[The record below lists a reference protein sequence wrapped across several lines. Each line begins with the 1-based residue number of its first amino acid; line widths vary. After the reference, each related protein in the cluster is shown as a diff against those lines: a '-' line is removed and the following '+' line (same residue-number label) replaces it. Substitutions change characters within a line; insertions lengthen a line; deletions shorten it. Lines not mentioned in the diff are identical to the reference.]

1 MATVTINYA
10 SKVSFTIG
18 LATTPLASSSTLVA
32 GRESNEIDNTTN
44 KYDDAMVQGKITVQ
58 TPTGSTGQI
67 QVWVWGSDT
76 SAATTNLDTLDGVDS
91 DETLTSTGIRD
102 GLLKL
107 GAVVSVDST
116 TSNRAYYIGAF
127 SVAQL
132 FGGNMPKYWGIWVT
146 QNTGAALNATAGNHD
161 ITYTGIKYDVA

>member
-1 MATVTINYA
+1 MATVTINYGT
-10 SKVSFTIG
+10 KTTITIG

-44 KYDDAMVQGKITVQ
+44 KFDDALVQGKVRTQ
-58 TPTGSTGQI
+58 TPSGTTGQI

-76 SAATTNLDTLDGVDS
+76 SAGTTALDQLDGTDS
-91 DETLTSTGIRD
+91 DVTMTSTGIRD

-116 TSNRAYYIGAF
+116 TANRDYYIGTF

-132 FGGNMPKYWGIWVT
+132 FGGNMPKYWGLWVT
-146 QNTGAALNATAGNHD
+146 QSTGAALNSTSSNHEF
-161 ITYTGIKYDVA
+161 TYVGIKYDVA

>member
-1 MATVTINYA
+1 MATVTINYGT
-10 SKVSFTIG
+10 KTTITIG
-18 LATTPLASSSTLVA
+18 LATTPLASNSTLVA

-44 KYDDAMVQGKITVQ
+44 KYDDAMVQGKVTVGAS
-58 TPTGSTGQI
+58 PTSSTQI

-76 SAATTNLDTLDGVDS
+76 SAATTNLDTLDGADS

-146 QNTGAALNATAGNHD
+146 HNTGVALNSTSGNHD

>member
-1 MATVTINYA
+1 MATVTINYGT
-10 SKVSFTIG
+10 KTTITIG
-18 LATTPLASSSTLVA
+18 LATTPLASNSTLVA

-44 KYDDAMVQGKITVQ
+44 KYDDAMVQGKVTVGAS
-58 TPTGSTGQI
+58 PTSSTQI

-76 SAATTNLDTLDGVDS
+76 SAATTNLDTLDGADS

-107 GAVVSVDST
+107 GATVSVDST
-116 TSNRAYYIGAF
+116 TSNRTYFIGAF

-132 FGGNMPKYWGIWVT
+132 FGGNMPKYWGLWVT
-146 QNTGAALNATAGNHD
+146 HNTGVALNSTSSYHEF
-161 ITYTGIKYDVA
+161 TYVGIKYDVA